1 MLCFWNGSQPHT
13 VWCWLPL
20 VMFSHKSL
28 SLCFLMVASHSFL
41 FLSPG
46 SGRPRGIFNN
56 GSHCPGNFLCHIH
69 PCLHWVCVQEAA
81 SCVLDGDLDMSGCH
95 GLPVHVLWRHRVCL
109 GPGKD
114 LAYVCGFHLCALI
127 QALLGHVAFVLGS
140 ERHDWGRL
148 KNMSVF

>member
-1 MLCFWNGSQPHT
+1 MVIQYKTWKLFETLKCSTFEMVFSPA

-20 VMFSHKSL
+20 VMFSPKSL
-28 SLCFLMVASHSFL
+28 SLGFLTVASSSFP
-41 FLSPG
+41 FLSTG

-56 GSHCPGNFLCHIH
+56 SSHCPGNFLCHIH

-81 SCVLDGDLDMSGCH
+81 PCVLNGDLDMSGCH

-114 LAYVCGFHLCALI
+114 LAYVCGFQLCALI
-127 QALLGHVAFVLGS
+127 QVLLGHVAFV
-140 ERHDWGRL
+140 
-148 KNMSVF
+148 